1 MHRRTAEHSR
11 AGVWLFLWPV
21 LLWLFWSSFFIAM
34 IVISWH
40 VSIYV
45 EEVESNTCWARGQ
58 KAAGRIVKSNWFEFI
73 AGILILLHLGVNCP
87 TSDYGISVS
96 NCPCCCRNLISI
108 GIEAELSVTNDLTF
122 YGGFWPGGACDFA
135 GYLKETRFPSLHPYK
150 MAGVERIFLALYC
163 IEALIRLM
171 AGGWSTFKDLWFVLL
186 GGKRLKLEDLN
197 NPHRHSF
204 WS

>member
-1 MHRRTAEHSR
+1 MLGTGAESCWPHREIELVRIHRWYPDPSA
-11 AGVWLFLWPV
+11 
-21 LLWLFWSSFFIAM
+21 
-34 IVISWH
+34 SW
-40 VSIYV
+40 
-45 EEVESNTCWARGQ
+45 C
-58 KAAGRIVKSNWFEFI
+58 
-73 AGILILLHLGVNCP
+73 ILSHKLCLHCFMRKG
-87 TSDYGISVS
+87 TDYGISVS
-96 NCPCCCRNLISI
+96 NCPCCRRNLISI

-204 WS
+204 